1 MYFTLRQIILLSF
14 SLDLVQRVVF
24 LLGINYDLLES
35 LLVEE
40 AIRQVYTELT
50 VV

>member
-1 MYFTLRQIILLSF
+1 MRQIILLSF
-14 SLDLVQRVVF
+14 SLDLVQTVVF

-35 LLVEE
+35 LVEE